1 MITST
6 RVAASSPQPRF
17 PRSQVIA
24 SLTPPAPP
32 AAMGLLEAA
41 LRRVFGLVRLAAATA
56 GGLAGLGFTL
66 VVVFQARCPPAH
78 SACRCR

>member
-1 MITST
+1 
-6 RVAASSPQPRF
+6 
-17 PRSQVIA
+17 
-24 SLTPPAPP
+24 
-32 AAMGLLEAA
+32 MGLLEAA

-78 SACRCR
+78 AVWLER